1 VRDLQTFYVKQIE
14 PVQPDFGIRIKKLRL
29 DRDMTQ
35 QDLANLCELSVDQ
48 IQKIENGKSWTTD
61 LSFALL
67 ADALKVSNDSLLDF
81 SGNAA
86 FIKNGGNTRRASRKR
101 GALTVRR
108 RKVDVPIS
116 RSTRRTP
123 RKKE

>member
-1 VRDLQTFYVKQIE
+1 MKQIE

-35 QDLANLCELSVDQ
+35 QDLADLCELSVDQ

-61 LSFALL
+61 MSFALL
-67 ADALKVSNDSLLDF
+67 ADGLKVSKDSLLDY
-81 SGNAA
+81 SGNAE

-101 GALTVRR
+101 GPLTVRR

-116 RSTRRTP
+116 RSNRRP
-123 RKKE
+123 PGKNE